1 MHFSIAIA
9 LIWRETKAGREILVA
24 RRADNASHLPGMWE
38 FPGGKCEA
46 NETPRACAMR
56 EAREEVGIEIEVT
69 GERAIIQHEYSAR
82 RVTIYPFDAVIL
94 RGAPRAIGCAEVFW
108 ISPIA
113 LRAERFPEANAA
125 LIAALQK
132 QAR

>member
-9 LIWRETKAGREILVA
+9 LIWRETKAGREVLIA
-24 RRADNASHLPGMWE
+24 RRNKDASHLPGMWE

-56 EAREEVGIEIEVT
+56 EAREEVGLEIEIT
-69 GERAIIQHEYSAR
+69 AERAIIQHEYSTR
-82 RVTIYPFDAVIL
+82 RVTVHPFDAVIL
-94 RGAPRAIGCAEVFW
+94 RGEPRAIGCAEVFW
-108 ISPIA
+108 ISPSE
-113 LRAERFPEANAA
+113 LRLENFPAANAQ